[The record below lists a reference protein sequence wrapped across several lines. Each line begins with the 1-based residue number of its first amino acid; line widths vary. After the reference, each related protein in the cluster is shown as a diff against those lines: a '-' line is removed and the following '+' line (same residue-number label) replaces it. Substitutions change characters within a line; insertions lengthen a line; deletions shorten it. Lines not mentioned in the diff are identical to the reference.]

1 MRVHQNDWH
10 FKRVILYARHHYSN
24 RTVMS
29 AIKKLIKFFK
39 EIHFPIFLEASTSL
53 RFDIDM
59 PTLTNDHFQKDTD
72 LLIVI
77 GGDGSLLSAARLA
90 SEKAIAVIGVNR
102 GHLGFLTDIMP
113 NHMFSEL
120 EAVLKG
126 NFICEER
133 LLLRVR
139 LFDDKQLLM
148 EGRALN
154 DLVLSRGQSAYLVE
168 FNVYIDNQFV
178 THYRADGLILSTPTG
193 STAYN
198 LSAGGPIMHP
208 QLRAFS
214 MVPMFSHSLNARPL
228 VISDESKIEIKIN
241 TENQAPL
248 AIYLDGNQTHVAH
261 PGQHLVIDRHP
272 QNLKLLHPSNYLYY
286 DTLRIKLGWGSEESC

>member
-1 MRVHQNDWH
+1 MSQNDWH
-10 FKRVILYARHHYSN
+10 FKRVILYARHHHSN
-24 RTVMS
+24 RTVMTS
-29 AIKKLIKFFK
+29 IKKLMKFFK
-39 EIHFPIFLEASTSL
+39 ELNFPIFLEASTSL
-53 RFDIDM
+53 RFDLDI
-59 PTLTNDHFQKDTD
+59 PTLTNNEFQKDSD

-77 GGDGSLLSAARLA
+77 GGDGSLLSASRLA
-90 SEKAIAVIGVNR
+90 SEKGIPVIGVNR
-102 GHLGFLTDIMP
+102 GSLGFLTDIMP
-113 NHMFSEL
+113 HQMLNAL

-126 NFICEER
+126 DFICEER

-168 FNVYIDNQFV
+168 FNVFIDEQFV

-228 VISDESKIEIKIN
+228 VVSDQSKIEIKISA
-241 TENQAPL
+241 ENLAPL

-261 PGQHLVIDRHP
+261 PGQILVIDRHP

>member
-1 MRVHQNDWH
+1 MTDKNRH
-10 FKRVILYARHHYSN
+10 FKRVILYARHHHSN
-24 RTVMS
+24 RTVMTS
-29 AIKKLIKFFK
+29 IKKLIKFFN
-39 EIHFPIFLEASTSL
+39 EMNLPIFLEASTSFK
-53 RFDIDM
+53 FDLNI
-59 PTLTNDHFQKDTD
+59 PTLAHNAFDKNQD

-90 SEKAIAVIGVNR
+90 SENGIPVIGVNR
-102 GHLGFLTDIMP
+102 GNLGFLTDIMP
-113 NHMFSEL
+113 HQMISTL
-120 EAVLKG
+120 EHVLNG
-126 NFICEER
+126 DYILEER

-168 FNVYIDNQFV
+168 FNVYVDNQFV

-198 LSAGGPIMHP
+198 LSAGGPILHP
-208 QLRAFS
+208 QLLAFS

-228 VISDESKIEIKIN
+228 VLSHQSKIEIKISPDN
-241 TENQAPL
+241 IAPL
-248 AIYLDGNQTHVAH
+248 AIYLDGHQSHVAH
-261 PGQHLVIDRHP
+261 PGQTLVIDRHP

-286 DTLRIKLGWGSEESC
+286 DTLRIKLGWGSEK

>member
-1 MRVHQNDWH
+1 MNKKDRH
-10 FKRVILYARHHYSN
+10 FERVILYARHHHSN
-24 RTVMS
+24 RTVMTS
-29 AIKKLIKFFK
+29 IKKLIKFFN
-39 EIHFPIFLEASTSL
+39 EIHMPVFLEASTSL
-53 RFDIDM
+53 RFDLDI
-59 PTLTNDHFQKDTD
+59 PTLANNAFHPNTD

-90 SEKAIAVIGVNR
+90 SENGIPVIGVNR
-102 GHLGFLTDIMP
+102 GNLGFLTDIMP
-113 NHMFSEL
+113 HQMISTL
-120 EAVLKG
+120 DKVLNG
-126 NFICEER
+126 DFILEER

-168 FNVYIDNQFV
+168 FNVYVDHQFV

-198 LSAGGPIMHP
+198 LSAGGPILHP
-208 QLRAFS
+208 QLLAFS

-228 VISDESKIEIKIN
+228 VLSDQSQIEIKISADN
-241 TENQAPL
+241 IAPL
-248 AIYLDGNQTHVAH
+248 AIYLDGHQSHVAH
-261 PGQHLVIDRHP
+261 PGQSLIIDRHP

-286 DTLRIKLGWGSEESC
+286 DTLRIKLGWGSEE